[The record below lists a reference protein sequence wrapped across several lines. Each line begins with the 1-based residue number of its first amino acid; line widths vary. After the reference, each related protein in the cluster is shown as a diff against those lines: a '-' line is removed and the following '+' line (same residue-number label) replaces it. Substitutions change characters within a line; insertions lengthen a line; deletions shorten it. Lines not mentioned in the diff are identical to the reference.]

1 MNKLMFVFGTRPE
14 FIKLYPVIME
24 ARRRQY
30 DVTVVNTGQHR
41 EMLDQLLD
49 EMGMSA
55 DFDLKVMT
63 QQQSLADIL
72 ARTIVPLDKVVGQV
86 RPDHIFVHGDTSAT
100 LAGSIISLYRHVPL
114 SHVEAGLR
122 TYNKYSPFP
131 EEMNRQLTGVLAD
144 YHFTPTEA
152 TQRNLLREGKDPE
165 RIFVV
170 GNSAIDMLGYTIRPA
185 FRHPVL
191 DELGDRKLI
200 LVTVHRRE
208 NLSELNQIFTAI
220 NEIGLRYGDS
230 HQIVYPIHMNPVVR
244 QAANQYLTAPSI
256 RIIEPLGTTDFHNI
270 LNRSHI
276 VMTDSGGI
284 QEEAPSLGKPVLV
297 LRDTTERPEGV
308 EAGTLRLV
316 GTARD
321 DIVRDACRLLDDD
334 DEYRRMAA
342 IANPYGNGTTAQQM
356 MDVMD
361 KIRAGEPLSTA
372 AVSGSPEHGEARD
385 PSLLRGSEP
394 SLPRQRKSTSRT

>member
-24 ARRRQY
+24 ARRREY
-30 DVTVVNTGQHR
+30 EVTVVNTGQHR

-49 EMGMSA
+49 ELGLSP

-72 ARTIVPLDKVVGQV
+72 ARTIVPLDQVVGQV
-86 RPDHIFVHGDTSAT
+86 RPDHMFVHGDTSAT
-100 LAGSIISLYRHVPL
+100 LAGSLISLYRHVPL

-122 TYNKYSPFP
+122 TFNKHSPFP

-144 YHFTPTEA
+144 YHFTPTEVTRA
-152 TQRNLLREGKDPE
+152 NLLREGKDPE

-170 GNSAIDMLGYTIRPA
+170 GNSAIDMLRYTVRA
-185 FRHPVL
+185 DFQHPVL
-191 DELGDRKLI
+191 DEVGDRKLVLI
-200 LVTVHRRE
+200 TVHRRE
-208 NLSELNQIFTAI
+208 NLSELSQIFSAI
-220 NEIGLRYGDS
+220 NEVAQRYAGT
-230 HQIVYPIHMNPVVR
+230 HRFVYPIHMNPVVR
-244 QAANQYLTAPSI
+244 QAADQYLTAPSI
-256 RIIEPLGTTDFHNI
+256 RIIEPLGTTDFHNV
-270 LNRSHI
+270 LNRSHL

-308 EAGTLRLV
+308 AAGTLRLV
-316 GTARD
+316 GTGHD
-321 DIVRDACRLLDDD
+321 DIVREARRLLDDE
-334 DEYRRMAA
+334 DEYQRMAA
-342 IANPYGNGTTAQQM
+342 VANPYGDGTTAPQI

-361 KIRAGEPLSTA
+361 RLRNGEPLSNEA
-372 AVSGSPEHGEARD
+372 ALTGGA
-385 PSLLRGSEP
+385 
-394 SLPRQRKSTSRT
+394 